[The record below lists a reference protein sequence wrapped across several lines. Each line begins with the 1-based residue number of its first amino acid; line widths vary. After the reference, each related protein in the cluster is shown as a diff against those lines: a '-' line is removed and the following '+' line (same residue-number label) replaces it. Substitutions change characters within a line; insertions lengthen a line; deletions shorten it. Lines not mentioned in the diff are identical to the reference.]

1 MLKGCYVETADCARS
16 GWGVVM
22 RRLPMRGGRFGIRE
36 RDSISL
42 LAGVVVIELCDTLP
56 YGGCVR
62 ALSDSVVEDVEDRRR
77 LGTRARD
84 GVQAQDDNQALTVRG
99 RIETI
104 RCMQ

>member
-1 MLKGCYVETADCARS
+1 MGDDCFGRNAMLKGCYVVTADCARS

-56 YGGCVR
+56 YGDVYVR
-62 ALSDSVVEDVEDRRR
+62 
-77 LGTRARD
+77 
-84 GVQAQDDNQALTVRG
+84 
-99 RIETI
+99 
-104 RCMQ
+104 